1 MRVCACVRVIV
12 CVHLLHSYAWT
23 LVDVYIICYIFV
35 KLLITFSILMY
46 IICYIMLVQRSEPP
60 VRRFTNPLLLLCFCL
75 LPTPPPPPTPRGTV
89 SSHFSLSCPF
99 PSRSK
104 SIVAKK
110 AKWQRGSKPGTRQL
124 EFRTRFDSSANP
136 DSFCMRI
143 YTHAYLQ
150 RTRGKR

>member
-1 MRVCACVRVIV
+1 MCVCVCVWWGCVRVCACVRVIV

-75 LPTPPPPPTPRGTV
+75 LYTPPPPPPRNCQFPFFAQLPLPFAIKVYRSEESQVAEGFQTWHPSARV
-89 SSHFSLSCPF
+89 SYQ
-99 PSRSK
+99 
-104 SIVAKK
+104 I
-110 AKWQRGSKPGTRQL
+110 
-124 EFRTRFDSSANP
+124 RF
-136 DSFCMRI
+136 
-143 YTHAYLQ
+143 
-150 RTRGKR
+150 